1 MTKNKIIAL
10 LLAGLMTTTALAS
23 CRVQGNNENPG
34 GTEPNQNGSEQTTTL
49 QPDSP
54 STPSATTWSEVDKT
68 VYAISE
74 IKLRSEAS
82 NTSTALCD
90 IPVEAELHCTKQ
102 NATWYY
108 VEYNGQAGYVSRTS
122 VNESKFVPINETG
135 SKVMY
140 ANDKTINVRLYPN
153 ENATIVGS
161 YNRND
166 EVTVLA
172 TNGSWYKVQYD
183 ETKTYYV
190 SAKCLSE
197 TEWVDPDDD
206 TAYQELFTPVN
217 GETGIVKYVD
227 VDGGKLNFRKAPNT
241 TATVIMSLTDGY
253 EVIVLKTGVINGA
266 NWSYVV
272 VKVKGDKVGV
282 PDEYVYG
289 YISSDYLSITN
300 GDITLENILLL
311 YPSFTQI
318 EATTMYVIQEKTI
331 TIRST
336 PAFPGTN
343 ETGNIL
349 SNPQSGDTPESIK
362 AIKVLATGE
371 VDGTRWFFVE
381 FNKKDGENETLI
393 RGFVGG
399 KALDCL
405 TSNANGKVTVT
416 IEDLIVKYPE
426 FVKLETP
433 TKITTTS
440 VANCYG
446 TPDAGSDILGQLAVG
461 TEVTLV
467 AQESGTRASWYV
479 IQTAQGDFFFVGKQ
493 FFN

>member
-1 MTKNKIIAL
+1 MTKNRIVAL
-10 LLAGLMTTTALAS
+10 LLAGLITTAAMTS
-23 CRVQGNNENPG
+23 CRVEGNFDDPN
-34 GTEPNQNGSEQTTTL
+34 GTEPNQNGSEQTTTVK
-49 QPDSP
+49 PDDP
-54 STPSATTWSEVDKT
+54 YTPSAPTWSDVDKT
-68 VYAISE
+68 VYAISD
-74 IKLRSEAS
+74 IKLRSEAN
-82 NTSTALCD
+82 NTSTILCD

-102 NATWYY
+102 NASWYC
-108 VEYNGQAGYVSRTS
+108 VEYNGQVGYISKTS
-122 VNESKFVPINETG
+122 VNESKFVPINEAG

-140 ANDKTINVRLYPN
+140 ANEKTINIRLYPS
-153 ENATIVGS
+153 ESASIVGNYS
-161 YNRND
+161 RND
-166 EVTVLA
+166 AVTVLA

-206 TAYQELFTPVN
+206 TSYQELFTEVN
-217 GETGIVKYVD
+217 GEEGIVRYVN
-227 VDGGKLNFRKAPNT
+227 VNGGKVNFRKAPNT
-241 TATVIMSLTDGY
+241 SASIIMSLTDGC
-253 EVIVLKTGVINGA
+253 EVIVLKTGVVNEM

-272 VKVKGDKVGV
+272 VKVKSDKVGA
-282 PDEYVYG
+282 PDEYKYG
-289 YISSDYLSITN
+289 YISSDYLAITN
-300 GDITLENILLL
+300 GDSTLENILLL

-336 PAFPGTN
+336 PTFPGEG
-343 ETGNIL
+343 ETSNIL
-349 SNPQSGDTPESIK
+349 SNPQSGTTPETIK

-381 FNKKDGENETLI
+381 FNKKDGDNETLI

-405 TSNANGKVTVT
+405 TSNANGKATVT
-416 IEDLIVKYPE
+416 IEDLIVKYPQ

-446 TPDAGSDILGQLAVG
+446 TPNASSDALSQLAAG

-467 AQESGTRASWYV
+467 AQEPGAYASWYV
-479 IQTAQGDFFFVGKQ
+479 IQDDQGDLFFVGKQ

>member
-1 MTKNKIIAL
+1 MTKNRIVAL
-10 LLAGLMTTTALAS
+10 LLAGLMAAAALTS
-23 CRVQGNNENPG
+23 CRVQGNFDDPS
-34 GTEPNQNGSEQTTTL
+34 GTEPNQNDSSQTTTTK
-49 QPDSP
+49 PDDP
-54 STPSATTWSEVDKT
+54 YTPTTTWSDVDKT

-82 NTSTALCD
+82 NTSTALCV
-90 IPVEAELHCTKQ
+90 ISVEAELHCTKQ
-102 NATWYY
+102 NASWYY
-108 VEYNGQAGYVSRTS
+108 VEYNGQTGYISKTS

-140 ANDKTINVRLYPN
+140 ANDKTINVRLYPS
-153 ENATIVGS
+153 ENATIVGYYS
-161 YNRND
+161 LND
-166 EVTVLA
+166 EATVIA
-172 TNGSWYKVQYD
+172 SNGAWYKVQYD

-190 SAKCLSE
+190 STKCLSD
-197 TEWVDPDDD
+197 TKWVDPDDD
-206 TAYQELFTPVN
+206 ASYQELFTAVN
-217 GETGIVKYVD
+217 GDEGIVRYVN
-227 VDGGKLNFRKAPNT
+227 VNGGKVNFRKAPNT
-241 TATVIMSLTDGY
+241 SASIIMSLTDGC
-253 EVIVLKTGVINGA
+253 EVTVLKTGVVNGM

-272 VKVKGDKVGV
+272 VKVKSDKVGV
-282 PDEYVYG
+282 PDEYKYG

-318 EATTMYVIQEKTI
+318 DAKTMYVIQEKTI

-336 PAFPGTN
+336 PSFPGDS
-343 ETGNIL
+343 EASNIL
-349 SNPQSGDTPESIK
+349 SNPQSGTTPESIK
-362 AIKVLATGE
+362 SIKVLATGV
-371 VDGTRWFFVE
+371 VDGTTWYFVE
-381 FNKKDGENETLI
+381 FTKKDGENETLI
-393 RGFVGG
+393 RGFIGG

-446 TPDAGSDILGQLAVG
+446 TPDAGSDVLGQLAAG